1 VIALSAYVSS
11 AITSCEHPHKP
22 LKVVPID
29 ELPNEIIVEII
40 KSVDSLKDLAAICFC
55 SKRFSLITLP
65 ILYSSPKLTGAIS
78 IQQFLVTIL
87 NKPEMAC

>member
-1 VIALSAYVSS
+1 M
-11 AITSCEHPHKP
+11 
-22 LKVVPID
+22 PID

-40 KSVDSLKDLAAICFC
+40 KSVDSLKDLATICFR